1 MADIFIQTLLL
12 KQGFSLFLFLH
23 YPMSESILVLENL
36 VDDHEERR
44 LEVTDTSQFRK
55 GLISKMTKSFEF
67 VRSTKTAVYTRRLS
81 EGTEFLSVA
90 DEGIDSRPPVL
101 CDFIFRRQ
109 PRQSYLNRLYCIVIV
124 DKDSSRQEPVYVGK
138 RLYGRFSMFNH
149 TQVTRGLHAPH

>member
-1 MADIFIQTLLL
+1 MANIFTQTLLL
-12 KQGFSLFLFLH
+12 KQGFSLFSFLQ

-36 VDDHEERR
+36 VDDHRERR
-44 LEVTDTSQFRK
+44 LGVMAMSQFRK
-55 GLISKMTKSFEF
+55 GLITKMTKSFEF

-90 DEGIDSRPPVL
+90 DEGIDSRTPVL
-101 CDFIFRRQ
+101 CGFIFRQ
-109 PRQSYLNRLYCIVIV
+109 PRQPCFNRLYCIVIV
-124 DKDSSRQEPVYVGK
+124 DKNSSRQEPVYVGK